1 MAADSELS
9 VKNGA
14 ELLDRLIKDI
24 ISESAST
31 YVSVLQFPDEAV
43 EDSAADDQDAAAKY
57 PTAFSLARFIPL
69 LTERINSMNA
79 CTRTF
84 LVSWIMLL
92 DSIPDLELVYYL
104 PAFLGGLFRFLSD
117 HNKDVQA
124 ATQTCLDRF
133 LIEIQR
139 IARVKRDLSE
149 RSRDHSR
156 EDLLLSITSDA
167 PAVPATQE
175 NGEHG
180 DEDDSTIAG
189 SSTID
194 DDGSSESDWVP
205 GQDVYVDHPKILGI
219 LVTFLDSSSG
229 TEKKA
234 AMPPHAGPSSRHSE
248 DDIKVIALRW
258 IESLFDICPE
268 DMLPFVPRLLSQVL
282 PALSSKVDQVRQAA
296 HQVNSSLMEYIV
308 LLSNSRQEEEATAV
322 SRLGP
327 APVRDGPGRDDR
339 DAPAHDRS
347 AQASS
352 SREAEA
358 KKKAEPESS
367 SPPENAAPA
376 SESKPDLDYAA
387 AVNALTLQFL
397 HENEATRIAAL
408 TWLIMLHRM
417 APRKVG
423 HPMADRISWIC

>member
-24 ISESAST
+24 VSESAST
-31 YVSVLQFPDEAV
+31 YVSVLQAPGEAV
-43 EDSAADDQDAAAKY
+43 EDPGADDQEAAAEY

-92 DSIPDLELVYYL
+92 DSIPDLELVHYL

-167 PAVPATQE
+167 PAVPATRE
-175 NGEHG
+175 NEDHG

-194 DDGSSESDWVP
+194 DDDSSDSDWVP

-219 LVTFLDSSSG
+219 LVTFLDSRSG
-229 TEKKA
+229 TETKA

-296 HQVNSSLMEYIV
+296 HQVNSSLMEYIL
-308 LLSNSRQEEEATAV
+308 LLSNSRQEEDATAV

-327 APVRDGPGRDDR
+327 APVKDGPGRDDR
-339 DAPAHDRS
+339 DAPAHNRP
-347 AQASS
+347 AQTS
-352 SREAEA
+352 SREAEV
-358 KKKAEPESS
+358 KKKAEAEVS
-367 SPPENAAPA
+367 SPPRNATPA

-397 HENEATRIAAL
+397 NENEATRIAAL

-417 APRKVG
+417 APRKVEL
-423 HPMADRISWIC
+423 PMANWMFLTC